1 MKSGPFP
8 VYELYPSLTCRTHC
22 NNACGKC
29 AAEISAVRSTSVVP
43 EKIRAG
49 LNTAKLACNSLA
61 SPLDTMSSK
70 NFTSADKPF
79 DSSSKA
85 NIILR
90 SSNRVD
96 FFVMKGLLQLVS
108 PVFDRMIS
116 EPLNERRVEDRNDEK
131 NELSTTPRENSAPR
145 PRRPVFNMVFKGRK
159 AKSNDNAKNAL
170 PVIPLDEDSATLYN
184 LLLLIYPCSKEPP
197 CTVEVYLKVGDA
209 ARKYGMDEAWE
220 KLRKAARRACGD
232 ALAREPFRV
241 FAIASYFGLAGVM
254 KEAARNTLKIP
265 LHDLGECEELRL
277 LTISEYHDLLQWRF
291 ACRDAVKHMLV
302 KLEFQADSPVLVR
315 LLRERLET
323 TDCPWIAPDIEVMS
337 EILAEYARTSPLPY
351 PEVVKSCRL
360 ADGEV
365 NKVLPMVRHKMP
377 ARTIVA

>member
-1 MKSGPFP
+1 M
-8 VYELYPSLTCRTHC
+8 LYPSLTCRTHC
-22 NNACGKC
+22 NVRAKC
-29 AAEISAVRSTSVVP
+29 AAETSAVRCTSVVP
-43 EKIRAG
+43 GRIRAG
-49 LNTAKLACNSLA
+49 LNTAKLACNSPA
-61 SPLDTMSSK
+61 SPLYTMPSK
-70 NFTSADKPF
+70 NSTSADKPF

-90 SSNRVD
+90 SSNGVD

-116 EPLNERRVEDRNDEK
+116 ELLDEREVKDSNDDK
-131 NELSTTPRENSAPR
+131 NELSTTPRENGAPH
-145 PRRPVFNMVFKGRK
+145 PRRPVFNMIFKGRK
-159 AKSNDNAKNAL
+159 AKSNNKAKHGL
-170 PVIPLDEDSATLYN
+170 PIIPLDEDSTTLYN

-220 KLRKAARRACGD
+220 KLRNAARRATED
-232 ALAREPFRV
+232 AMAKAPFRA
-241 FAIASYFGLAGVM
+241 FAIASYFGLADVM

-277 LTISEYHDLLQWRF
+277 LTISAYHDLLQWRF

-302 KLEFQADSPVLVR
+302 KLESQANSPVLVR

-337 EILAEYARTSPLPY
+337 EILADYAHTWPLPY

-365 NKVLPMVRHKMP
+365 NKVLPMVCHKIP
-377 ARTIVA
+377 AQTVIA